1 MTRRTLVLAVVFVT
15 LFLSLMP
22 ISLDRVQASGRT
34 FFVAGTVWGSPANP
48 VDVEPGDRNVPL
60 TVTLQYLGT
69 STAKSI
75 HAWLEL
81 PNGFTDIDGAQKA
94 FAYTGGVGVNSYF
107 SLIFNLNIEAD
118 AVIGNYTM
126 TLDISWSTQSPAD
139 AYSYIHESV
148 PVPVNFNRYSDI
160 TLQKISI
167 SPPKVYPGDKNVD
180 LKLSFTNA
188 GSATAKNVI
197 VEIVQTQYVRP
208 SWGGANTFFIGTVQP
223 GQTVPAD
230 FYIDVDESAPSPS
243 NLTLIA
249 KIMYGTMKDPEKSVE
264 IPLSLSAKAG
274 FVVTSTKI
282 PEIHVSDT
290 GIVILVTFKNNGT
303 EAAQG
308 ASVQIE
314 VPNVFSGTTTDYF
327 GTVEAGEEETATF
340 VLDINSNAE
349 IGSYVLN
356 LRLSWSQPEAT
367 HIFTQDLSLE
377 LNILENPLSTLLPI
391 IMILLA
397 IVAAAIIVVVR
408 RRFHSSKM
416 QPKQT

>member
-1 MTRRTLVLAVVFVT
+1 MKPV
-15 LFLSLMP
+15 
-22 ISLDRVQASGRT
+22 ISPSYST
-34 FFVAGTVWGSPANP
+34 FFVAGAVWGSPANP

-60 TVTLQYLGT
+60 TVTLQYLDTPGAT
-69 STAKSI
+69 SI

-81 PNGFTDIDGAQKA
+81 PNGFTDVNGSQKA
-94 FAYTGGVGVNSYF
+94 FAYAGGVGTNSYF

-126 TLDISWSTQSPAD
+126 TLDIYWSVYSPAND
-139 AYSYIHESV
+139 YNHESV

-188 GSATAKNVI
+188 GSATAKNVE
-197 VEIVQTQYVRP
+197 VEIMQTQYVRP
-208 SWGGANTFFIGTVQP
+208 SWGGADTFFIGTVQP

-230 FYIDVDESAPSPS
+230 FYIDVDDSAPSPS

-264 IPLSLSAKAG
+264 IPLFLSAKAG

-327 GTVEAGEEETATF
+327 GTVEAGEEKTATF
-340 VLDINSNAE
+340 VIDINSNAE
-349 IGSYVLN
+349 IGNHVLN

-377 LNILENPLSTLLPI
+377 LNILENPLSKLLPI
-391 IMILLA
+391 ILILLA
-397 IVAAAIIVVVR
+397 IVAVAIIVVVR